1 MRLGGLGSILER
13 GRWAALV
20 SSYLPVGILFVVVI
34 GFAVVSLALS
44 RFLAPNKPN
53 LVKGETYESGVQ
65 PTGEAQQRFDIS
77 YYTVALLFVL
87 FDIEAVFLYPW
98 AVVFDDIGVFAF
110 VEIIIFIA
118 LLLVAY
124 AYAWR
129 KGALDWK

>member
-1 MRLGGLGSILER
+1 M
-13 GRWAALV
+13 V

-87 FDIEAVFLYPW
+87 FDIEAIFLYPW

-110 VEIIIFIA
+110 VEIVIFIA

>member
-1 MRLGGLGSILER
+1 MT
-13 GRWAALV
+13 
-20 SSYLPVGILFVVVI
+20 SSYLPVAILFVIVV
-34 GFAVVSLALS
+34 GFAAVSLALQWL
-44 RFLAPNKPN
+44 LAPNRPN
-53 LVKGETYESGVQ
+53 PIKAETYESGVQ

-77 YYTVALLFVL
+77 YYTVAMLFVL

-98 AVVFDDIGVFAF
+98 AVVFDRIGPFAF
-110 VEIIIFIA
+110 VEMVLFIA